1 MSIRPTDLGEDDFIE
16 IASRIVARRIGDV
29 ESWVR
34 AEDLPGL
41 SSIELS
47 LLRRMIFDAL
57 RMMGVLS
64 PPEGLNFDENK
75 VSTILSG
82 GVLKDPS
89 QSEIEKE
96 VMNEFREFLEGL

>member
-16 IASRIVARRIGDV
+16 IASRIVAKRIGDI

-34 AEDLPGL
+34 SEDLPGL

-57 RMMGVLS
+57 RMMGVTT

-82 GVLKDPS
+82 GILKDPS